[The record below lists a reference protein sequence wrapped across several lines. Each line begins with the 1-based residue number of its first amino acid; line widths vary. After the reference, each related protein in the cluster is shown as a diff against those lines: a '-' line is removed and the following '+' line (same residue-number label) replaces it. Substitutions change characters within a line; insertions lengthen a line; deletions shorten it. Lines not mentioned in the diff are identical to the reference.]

1 MAEQLFCKQLVGGS
15 IPFAGSKVSTQVSGA
30 NRDGGGT
37 GLGLA
42 LSRQLVELH
51 GGCLWLE
58 SGIDQGSSVHISLPI
73 NAAAAPLPD
82 RQLPQLATLL
92 QK

>member
-1 MAEQLFCKQLVGGS
+1 MLNS
-15 IPFAGSKVSTQVSGA
+15 YTFAGSKVSTQVNGA

-51 GGCLWLE
+51 GGRLWLE
-58 SGIDQGSSVHISLPI
+58 SGIGEGSSFQISLPI
-73 NAAAAPLPD
+73 NAAAAPFPE
-82 RQLPQLATLL
+82 RHLPQMATLL